1 MTLKPNK
8 PGRMIPEKEVEPK
21 RVRYLRR
28 LTDEKKQL
36 DVLDEYFKRSKE
48 LGLDDY
54 QPI

>member
-8 PGRMIPEKEVEPK
+8 PGRMIPEKEEEPK

-28 LTDEKKQL
+28 LTDEKKQQ
-36 DVLDEYFKRSKE
+36 DVLDEYLKQKQ
-48 LGLDDY
+48 LDDY